1 MKKTLLLIPFMLSL
15 IGCATTQATPKS
27 EISLAEYK
35 DRAERNGMYG
45 ICLRLELMDSNT
57 YGKAISIGEMAIAKT
72 GQTVDKGKLFDMTK
86 EFEGEF
92 VSLYNESMRGLDAQ
106 SAAIEDKKLKD
117 SMRYD
122 CQALGGRIN
131 TAYSEIQETQR
142 NKSMQ
147 QRQTPTYQPRQS
159 NNSTTS
165 CNQFGSQVICNTNT
179 Y

>member
-1 MKKTLLLIPFMLSL
+1 MKKTLFIIPFLL
-15 IGCATTQATPKS
+15 ALTGCATTQATPKS

-57 YGKAISIGEMAIAKT
+57 YGKAISIGEMAIAKA
-72 GQTVDKGKLFDMTK
+72 GQTVDKRKLFDMTK
-86 EFEGEF
+86 EFEGEL
-92 VSLYNESMRGLDAQ
+92 VSLYNEEMRGLDAQ
-106 SAAIEDKKLKD
+106 SAAIEDKKIKD

-122 CQALGGRIN
+122 CQALSGMIN
-131 TAYSEIQETQR
+131 TGYAEIQEMQR
-142 NKSMQ
+142 NKIIQ

-165 CNQFGSQVICNTNT
+165 CNQFGSQVICNTNK